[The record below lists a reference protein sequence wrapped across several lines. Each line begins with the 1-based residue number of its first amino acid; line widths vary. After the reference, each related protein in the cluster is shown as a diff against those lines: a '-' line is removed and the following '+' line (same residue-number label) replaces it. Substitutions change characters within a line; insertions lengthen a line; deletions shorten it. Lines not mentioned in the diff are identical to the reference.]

1 MVTEDTGKALADF
14 DKMEARVISHL
25 APLVAELQAMLD
37 GLAGRSFGS
46 LEANQ
51 AVTRQLVVLLNRL
64 GMRVECPGCGQPAI
78 LRCSPMA
85 RRKDGA
91 FRFEHRLPGRTTYH
105 MAAAALPRLKL
116 VPYPPDLRRT
126 DAHEAVGRIIEQKT
140 P

>member
-1 MVTEDTGKALADF
+1 MTTEDAGKIGANL
-14 DKMEARVISHL
+14 DKIEAGVVSRL
-25 APLVAELQAMLD
+25 APLVAELQELLD

-51 AVTRQLVVLLNRL
+51 AVTRQLVALLNRL

-78 LRCSPMA
+78 PRCAPMA

-105 MAAAALPRLKL
+105 LAAAALPRLKL
-116 VPYPPDLRRT
+116 VPHPPDLRRV
-126 DAHEAVGRIIEQKT
+126 DARRT
-140 P
+140 SR